1 MNGARAL
8 MGSLAASGVGV
19 CFTNPGTS
27 ELHLLQALE
36 EHPLVRGV
44 ACLFEGVATGAAD
57 GFGRL
62 APAPASALLH
72 QGAGLANGLA
82 NLHNA
87 RRAHTPLVT
96 LVGDAA
102 TTRTAV
108 EGPLD
113 SDVVALARPMSAWV
127 ATATGAGDAAAAVE
141 AATRPPGG
149 PATLVIPAD
158 VAWSPARRSVTAKP
172 HPPVSAVA
180 AEVLAAVARVLRQ
193 EPHTVLLLGGPAL
206 TSRGLGAADRIARA
220 TGASV
225 VTEAFPAR
233 LPRGA
238 GLPRTERL
246 SGDPAAART
255 RLAGTRHLVLAG
267 ASRPVA
273 AFAEPGSPGEL
284 LPATC
289 ATTRLGAWGDDV
301 VGALEALAEDLAPR
315 TPVTPLERRSTTPLV
330 PDRPLDGSVLAAV
343 VAATLPADA
352 VVVDESNTFGGVLSD
367 ALATAPRHDLLT
379 LCGFAI
385 GQGLPLS
392 IGAALACPGRPVLC
406 LEADGSAMYTLSA
419 LWTQAR
425 ESLDITTVVLDNG
438 GYAIL
443 RRESRRLLGDGTT
456 PSPLFDI
463 RDPALDFVALSEG
476 MGVPAS
482 RAATSGELTEQL
494 TKALAE
500 PGPHL
505 IHATLP
511 ALH

>member
-1 MNGARAL
+1 MNGAQAL
-8 MGSLAASGVGV
+8 MESLAASGVGV

-27 ELHLLQALE
+27 ELHLLQALD

-44 ACLFEGVATGAAD
+44 SCLFEGVATGAAD

-62 APAPASALLH
+62 APAPAGALLH

-102 TTRTAV
+102 TTRTALD
-108 EGPLD
+108 GPLD

-127 ATATGAGDAAAAVE
+127 ATATGAADAAAAVR

-149 PATLVIPAD
+149 PATLVVPAD
-158 VAWSPARRSVTAKP
+158 VAWSPAGQSVPAKAP
-172 HPPVSAVA
+172 HPVAAVA
-180 AEVLAAVARVLRQ
+180 AEVLAATARVLRHG
-193 EPHTVLLLGGPAL
+193 PDTALILGGPAL
-206 TSRGLGAADRIARA
+206 TARGLGAADRIARA

-225 VTEAFPAR
+225 ITEAFPAR

-255 RLAGTRHLVLAG
+255 RLAGTRHVVLAG
-267 ASRPVA
+267 AARPVA

-284 LPATC
+284 LPETC
-289 ATTRLGAWGDDV
+289 AATRLGAWEDDV
-301 VGALEALAEDLAPR
+301 VSALEALAEELAPR
-315 TPVTPLERRSTTPLV
+315 TPVTPLEGRPATV
-330 PDRPLDGSVLAAV
+330 PVTDRPLDGAVLAAV
-343 VAATLPADA
+343 VAAALPEDA

-367 ALATAPRHDLLT
+367 ALATARRHDLLT

-392 IGAALACPGRPVLC
+392 IGAALACPERPVLC

-443 RRESRRLLGDGTT
+443 RRESRRLLGGGTT

-511 ALH
+511 ALY